1 MSDHLADYAAGF
13 RDGRER
19 QAEMGCLDEMHL
31 IATRNLPIVEA
42 DLAAERAANMANI
55 TELHRADADLA
66 AARAEVDAA
75 GEKLFRDGFCL
86 GYDFATSMMP
96 DTEWVTAEW
105 ERYHAAQAGKEPSD
119 G

>member
-75 GEKLFRDGFCL
+75 VRWTWLQ
-86 GYDFATSMMP
+86 ATRIAVSAWSS
-96 DTEWVTAEW
+96 DETLA
-105 ERYHAAQAGKEPSD
+105 RYHAERAAKEP
-119 G
+119 